1 VPGKEAIR
9 YCSRICRDDRARLDA
24 RDGPGRLGKW
34 QPGGMNLL
42 GTEKVPESPDRAGEG
57 ASCIASGRAGDG
69 GIKRRY
75 PKIAAGGGMI
85 GLGKGIGIVPSA
97 VPAGAAARG
106 KRAGGPGHPQRRE
119 GLENGRTVA

>member
-1 VPGKEAIR
+1 
-9 YCSRICRDDRARLDA
+9 
-24 RDGPGRLGKW
+24 
-34 QPGGMNLL
+34 MNLL

-57 ASCIASGRAGDG
+57 ASCIAGGRAGDG

-106 KRAGGPGHPQRRE
+106 KRAGGPGTLSAGQAWKMAARWHELVRTQERAHSTMVRLINY
-119 GLENGRTVA
+119 LERG